1 MNLSVTYHD
10 KVALRW
16 LAGRLS
22 EWIMVVRQQRT
33 QRSPGDLTADADNVV
48 QLSADEYGNGVVGA
62 LNRKGEGRTEARA
75 MRCF

>member
-62 LNRKGEGRTEARA
+62 FNRKGEGRTEARA